1 MINVIAIEPGTQLKL
16 VTGSLAEVVENVG
29 DGQWL
34 SVRYLE
40 SDDAALVGEEEL
52 VHASDVKAVVEKA

>member
-40 SDDAALVGEEEL
+40 SDDASLVGEEEL